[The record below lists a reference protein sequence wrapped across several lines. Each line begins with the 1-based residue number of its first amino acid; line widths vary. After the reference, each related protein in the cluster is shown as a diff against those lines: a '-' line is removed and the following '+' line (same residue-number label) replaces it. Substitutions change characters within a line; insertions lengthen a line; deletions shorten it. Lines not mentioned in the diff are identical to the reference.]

1 LGMKNR
7 VAKLEQQRTAL
18 RRVSTGPER
27 MADLDRLCDLYT
39 LAGEVVEGVRPDP
52 APEDLPPLDCGWETY
67 DYLYRHWREAGGGHL
82 SGEGQEFLDGM
93 AEEIR
98 AEARASSRSR

>member
-82 SGEGQEFLDGM
+82 TQEEQEFLDHL
-93 AEEIR
+93 AADIR
-98 AEARASSRSR
+98 AGE